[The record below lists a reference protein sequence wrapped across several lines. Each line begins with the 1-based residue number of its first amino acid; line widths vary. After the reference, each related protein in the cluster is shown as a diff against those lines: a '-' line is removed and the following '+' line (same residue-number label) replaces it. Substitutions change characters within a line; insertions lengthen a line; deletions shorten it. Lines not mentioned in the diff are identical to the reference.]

1 MSQLSSGAAT
11 EPVGTFETLRTG
23 NNGQNSSEEKQT
35 HQTLPPAFTYKQ
47 KKGKMSD
54 GVGGSTVEMS
64 RLGGS
69 RQGGGG
75 GGGATTQPSIFC
87 QDNPTHP
94 GVDLNFNSRVKL
106 SYGTVQVIKSVPPD
120 EIDETLRRRV
130 TQPNCTSQCVRGSLV
145 ALAAVVP
152 VVGWIAILAK
162 AKYVKTDE
170 VSLAKGC
177 DGSVYVLPRGCHV
190 AGTFCRETRDFSITS
205 DEIVMAPV
213 NLIRVLPGHYGIAEN
228 NGEPVILEPGRH
240 FINEPLF
247 KWINTVPFTQGYVK
261 HRTVHIITVPG
272 GKIGLVE
279 CLGIGH
285 LLEPGRHFIE
295 NNNLIFKGF
304 ANATDEHVHILAK
317 HRIMVPE
324 GRIGLAWDGG
334 DAQLLSGD
342 RIYHIDNNLFKY
354 VKSVSILDEVIE
366 HGSIKIITVNEGLL
380 GVAFDDGELTIMEPG
395 RHIVDKPTFMF
406 CSFLSTGQE
415 TLPIR
420 KITSLSSDNV
430 GLSFSAAFSIQV
442 VDAKKA
448 VSMLG
453 RDLSGEVANRL
464 DVARPRQAGADLP
477 FDTKIFQENIRDRAR
492 LNLSIII
499 GNNKFTDSFLSTAHL
514 DANGVEVESAEEQG
528 ESFKGLVHDAFMAK
542 FAGEM
547 MRDCGVKILDMSIE
561 DISIISAELSHA
573 LAQAA
578 VKATELE
585 MARIDKDVEITRA
598 ATSMKSLNI
607 RANGDAVARQIK
619 AAAESD
625 RIKILGQAEA
635 GRISKINDAMSK
647 ICDTSQQR
655 EMILSAAN
663 TIGESQTTLVFSDG
677 DSANALLMGNLPLA
691 GRSAHHR

>member
-1 MSQLSSGAAT
+1 MESVEVSIAGAHRHRAT
-11 EPVGTFETLRTG
+11 LKREVAQQTRPSFNFL
-23 NNGQNSSEEKQT
+23 EKT
-35 HQTLPPAFTYKQ
+35 KR
-47 KKGKMSD
+47 KMSD
-54 GVGGSTVEMS
+54 GSTVEMS
-64 RLGGS
+64 RMGDS

-75 GGGATTQPSIFC
+75 GASRSPQPSIFS
-87 QDNPTHP
+87 QHNPTHP
-94 GVDLNFNSRVKL
+94 GVDLNFKSRVKL
-106 SYGTVQVIKSVPPD
+106 SYGTVKVIKSVPPD

-152 VVGWIAILAK
+152 VVGWIALLAK
-162 AKYVKTDE
+162 AKYVKTDQ

-205 DEIVMAPV
+205 DEIIMAPV

-247 KWINTVPFTQGYVK
+247 RWINTVPFTQGYVK
-261 HRTVHIITVPG
+261 HRTVHVITVPG

-342 RIYHIDNNLFKY
+342 RIYYIDNNLFKY

-514 DANGVEVESAEEQG
+514 DANGVEIEAEEQG

-547 MRDCGVKILDMSIE
+547 LRDCGVKILDMSIE
-561 DISIISAELSHA
+561 DISIISNELSHA

-635 GRISKINDAMSK
+635 GRIGKINDAMSK
-647 ICDTSQQR
+647 ICATSQQR

-691 GRSAHHR
+691 GRSHR